1 MYANPGVFGNQSVHG
16 ELMSDEL
23 QQACFDLAR
32 ITKWSRKPVDAA
44 KIQAFS
50 EQIAQI
56 AREQVNDPLGID
68 IPLITRAVRYLANAH
83 ATPPMDEDTQWFYDM
98 LRVVLEI
105 ARPNTGID
113 EENKEFLRDMRDGIE
128 KSLGD

>member
-1 MYANPGVFGNQSVHG
+1 MN
-16 ELMSDEL
+16 DEL

-32 ITKWSRKPVDAA
+32 ITKWAKKPVDAA
-44 KIQAFS
+44 KIQAFA
-50 EQIAQI
+50 EQIATI
-56 AREQVNDPLGID
+56 AREQVSEPLGID

-83 ATPPMDEDTQWFYDM
+83 AIPPMDEDTRWFYDM

-113 EENKEFLRDMRDGIE
+113 EENKAFLRDMLNGIQE
-128 KSLGD
+128 SLRS

>member
-1 MYANPGVFGNQSVHG
+1 
-16 ELMSDEL
+16 
-23 QQACFDLAR
+23 
-32 ITKWSRKPVDAA
+32 
-44 KIQAFS
+44 
-50 EQIAQI
+50 
-56 AREQVNDPLGID
+56 
-68 IPLITRAVRYLANAH
+68 
-83 ATPPMDEDTQWFYDM
+83 MDEDTQWFYDM

>member
-1 MYANPGVFGNQSVHG
+1 MR
-16 ELMSDEL
+16 DEL

-32 ITKWSRKPVDAA
+32 NTKWSRKPVDAA

-56 AREQVNDPLGID
+56 AREQVSDPLGID
-68 IPLITRAVRYLANAH
+68 ISLITRAVRYLANAH
-83 ATPPMDEDTQWFYDM
+83 AIPPMDEDTQWFYDM

-105 ARPNTGID
+105 ARPNSGID
-113 EENKEFLRDMRDGIE
+113 EENKEFLRDMLSFG
-128 KSLGD
+128 LQY